1 MKSKKG
7 FQTDIQSL
15 ANLKAASDA
24 AKAAGEPLMS
34 SAHLKPNAY
43 TKAKAQVKSSFYYY
57 FWGTATLAVVVG
69 QVLVGT
75 GFRRMAQAV
84 DDLSATAT
92 ILIEMEDLGRSGDLI
107 REYLYE
113 PNDVQLM
120 EDMYEYDPSKSIGVS
135 GFLENSI

>member
-7 FQTDIQSL
+7 FQSDIQAL
-15 ANLKAASDA
+15 AGLKAASDA

-34 SAHLKPNAY
+34 TAHLKPNAY

-92 ILIEMEDLGRSGDLI
+92 ILIEMEDIGRQGDLI
-107 REYLYE
+107 REYLYQ
-113 PNDVQLM
+113 PDDAQYM
-120 EDMYEYDPSKSIGVS
+120 FIDPDKSMGMT
-135 GFLENSI
+135 GELEI

>member
-7 FQTDIQSL
+7 FQSDIQSL

-69 QVLVGT
+69 QFVVGT

-84 DDLSATAT
+84 DDLGATAT
-92 ILIEMEDLGRSGDLI
+92 ILIELEDLKRRGDYQFIDFNLDYNPNLADPALMDNPLI
-107 REYLYE
+107 QAYT
-113 PNDVQLM
+113 
-120 EDMYEYDPSKSIGVS
+120 K
-135 GFLENSI
+135 

>member
-24 AKAAGEPLMS
+24 AKEAGEPLFV
-34 SAHLKPNAY
+34 KPQATNAY
-43 TKAKAQVKSSFYYY
+43 KKAKNQVKSSFYYY

-92 ILIEMEDLGRSGDLI
+92 ILIEMEDMGTLGRG

-113 PNDVQLM
+113 PDPQSPVQ
-120 EDMYEYDPSKSIGVS
+120 
-135 GFLENSI
+135 FLSD

>member
-7 FQTDIQSL
+7 FHSDIQAL
-15 ANLKAASDA
+15 AGLKAASAA

-34 SAHLKPNAY
+34 TAHLKPNAY

-69 QVLVGT
+69 QFIVGT

-84 DDLSATAT
+84 DDLGATAT
-92 ILIEMEDLGRSGDLI
+92 ILIEL
-107 REYLYE
+107 
-113 PNDVQLM
+113 
-120 EDMYEYDPSKSIGVS
+120 EDMKRRGDYNYIDFMMPEDYDPQLADPAILDNPLIQAYTK
-135 GFLENSI
+135 

>member
-92 ILIEMEDLGRSGDLI
+92 ILIEMEDIGRSGDLI

>member
-7 FQTDIQSL
+7 FQSDVQAL
-15 ANLKAASDA
+15 AGLKAASDA

-69 QVLVGT
+69 QFIVGT

-84 DDLSATAT
+84 DDLGATAT
-92 ILIEMEDLGRSGDLI
+92 ILIEL
-107 REYLYE
+107 
-113 PNDVQLM
+113 
-120 EDMYEYDPSKSIGVS
+120 EDMKRRGDYNYIDFQIPEDYDPQLADPAILDNPLIQAYTK
-135 GFLENSI
+135 

>member
-34 SAHLKPNAY
+34 TAHLKPNAY

-84 DDLSATAT
+84 DDLSANAT
-92 ILIEMEDLGRSGDLI
+92 ILIEMEDMGRSGDLI

>member
-7 FQTDIQSL
+7 FQSDIQSL

-34 SAHLKPNAY
+34 TAHLKPNAY

-69 QVLVGT
+69 QFIVGT

-84 DDLSATAT
+84 DDLGATAT
-92 ILIEMEDLGRSGDLI
+92 ILIEL
-107 REYLYE
+107 
-113 PNDVQLM
+113 
-120 EDMYEYDPSKSIGVS
+120 EDMKRRGDYQFIDIPLDYNPDLADPAILNNPLIQAYTK
-135 GFLENSI
+135 

>member
-7 FQTDIQSL
+7 FQSDVQAL
-15 ANLKAASDA
+15 AGLKAASDA

-34 SAHLKPNAY
+34 TAHLKPNAY

-69 QVLVGT
+69 QFIVGT

-84 DDLSATAT
+84 DDLGATAT
-92 ILIEMEDLGRSGDLI
+92 ILIELEDMKRRGDYNYI
-107 REYLYE
+107 DFQIPEDYE
-113 PNDVQLM
+113 PSLA
-120 EDMYEYDPSKSIGVS
+120 DPAVLDNPLIQAYTK
-135 GFLENSI
+135 

>member
-7 FQTDIQSL
+7 FQSDVQAL
-15 ANLKAASDA
+15 AGLKAASDA

-34 SAHLKPNAY
+34 TAHLKPNAY

-69 QVLVGT
+69 QFIVGT

-84 DDLSATAT
+84 DDLGATAT
-92 ILIEMEDLGRSGDLI
+92 ILIEL
-107 REYLYE
+107 
-113 PNDVQLM
+113 
-120 EDMYEYDPSKSIGVS
+120 EDMKRRGDYQFIDIPLDYNPDLADPALMDNPLIQAYTK
-135 GFLENSI
+135 

>member
-7 FQTDIQSL
+7 FQSDIQAL
-15 ANLKAASDA
+15 AGLKAASDA

-57 FWGTATLAVVVG
+57 FWRTAPLAVVAG
-69 QVLVGT
+69 QFAVGT

-84 DDLSATAT
+84 EDLGATAT
-92 ILIEMEDLGRSGDLI
+92 ILIE
-107 REYLYE
+107 
-113 PNDVQLM
+113 
-120 EDMYEYDPSKSIGVS
+120 
-135 GFLENSI
+135 LEAM

>member
-7 FQTDIQSL
+7 FQSDIQAL
-15 ANLKAASDA
+15 AGLKAASDA

-34 SAHLKPNAY
+34 TAHLKPNAY

-69 QVLVGT
+69 QFIVGT

-84 DDLSATAT
+84 DDLGATAT
-92 ILIEMEDLGRSGDLI
+92 ILIELEDLKRRGDYQFIDFNLDYNPNLADPALMDNPLI
-107 REYLYE
+107 QAYT
-113 PNDVQLM
+113 
-120 EDMYEYDPSKSIGVS
+120 K
-135 GFLENSI
+135 

>member
-7 FQTDIQSL
+7 FQSDVQAL
-15 ANLKAASDA
+15 AGLKAASDA

-34 SAHLKPNAY
+34 TAHLKPNAY

-69 QVLVGT
+69 QFIVGT

-84 DDLSATAT
+84 DDLGATAT
-92 ILIEMEDLGRSGDLI
+92 ILIEL
-107 REYLYE
+107 
-113 PNDVQLM
+113 
-120 EDMYEYDPSKSIGVS
+120 EDMKRRGDYQFIDIPLDYDPDLADPATLNNPLIQAYTK
-135 GFLENSI
+135 

>member
-7 FQTDIQSL
+7 FQSDIQSL

-34 SAHLKPNAY
+34 TAHLKPNAY

-69 QVLVGT
+69 QFIVGT

-84 DDLSATAT
+84 DDLGATAT
-92 ILIEMEDLGRSGDLI
+92 ILIEMEDLKRRGDFNYI
-107 REYLYE
+107 DFDIPEDYE
-113 PNDVQLM
+113 PSLA
-120 EDMYEYDPSKSIGVS
+120 DPAILNNPLINAYTK
-135 GFLENSI
+135 

>member
-7 FQTDIQSL
+7 FQSDVQAL
-15 ANLKAASDA
+15 AGLKAASDA

-34 SAHLKPNAY
+34 TAHLKPNAY

-69 QVLVGT
+69 QFVVGT

-84 DDLSATAT
+84 DDLGATAT
-92 ILIEMEDLGRSGDLI
+92 ILIEL
-107 REYLYE
+107 
-113 PNDVQLM
+113 
-120 EDMYEYDPSKSIGVS
+120 EDMKRRGDYNYIDFQIPEDYDPSLADPALMDNPLIQAYTK
-135 GFLENSI
+135 

>member
-24 AKAAGEPLMS
+24 AKEAGEPLFV
-34 SAHLKPNAY
+34 KPPATNAY
-43 TKAKAQVKSSFYYY
+43 KKAKNQVKSSFYYY

-75 GFRRMAQAV
+75 GFRRMAQSL
-84 DDLSATAT
+84 DDLGATAT
-92 ILIEMEDLGRSGDLI
+92 ILIEMEDMGTLGRG

-113 PNDVQLM
+113 PDPQSPVQ
-120 EDMYEYDPSKSIGVS
+120 
-135 GFLENSI
+135 FLSD

>member
-7 FQTDIQSL
+7 FQSDIQSL

-34 SAHLKPNAY
+34 TAHLKPNAY

-69 QVLVGT
+69 QFIVGT

-84 DDLSATAT
+84 DDLGATAT
-92 ILIEMEDLGRSGDLI
+92 ILIEL
-107 REYLYE
+107 
-113 PNDVQLM
+113 
-120 EDMYEYDPSKSIGVS
+120 EDMKRRGDYQFIDIPLDYNPDLADPALMDNPLIQAYTK
-135 GFLENSI
+135 

>member
-7 FQTDIQSL
+7 FQSDIQAL
-15 ANLKAASDA
+15 AGLKAASDA

-69 QVLVGT
+69 QFIVGT

-84 DDLSATAT
+84 DDLGATAT
-92 ILIEMEDLGRSGDLI
+92 ILIEL
-107 REYLYE
+107 
-113 PNDVQLM
+113 
-120 EDMYEYDPSKSIGVS
+120 EDMKRRGDYNYIDFMMPEDYDPQLADPAILDNPLIQAYTK
-135 GFLENSI
+135 

>member
-7 FQTDIQSL
+7 FQSDIQAL
-15 ANLKAASDA
+15 AGLKAASDA

-69 QVLVGT
+69 QFIVGT

-84 DDLSATAT
+84 DDLGATAT
-92 ILIEMEDLGRSGDLI
+92 ILIELEDMKRRGDYQFI
-107 REYLYE
+107 DFQIPEDYE
-113 PNDVQLM
+113 PSLA
-120 EDMYEYDPSKSIGVS
+120 DPAILNNPLIQAYTK
-135 GFLENSI
+135 

>member
-7 FQTDIQSL
+7 FQSDIQSL

>member
-7 FQTDIQSL
+7 FQSDIQAL
-15 ANLKAASDA
+15 AGLKAASDA

-34 SAHLKPNAY
+34 TAHLKPNAY

-69 QVLVGT
+69 QFVVGT

-84 DDLSATAT
+84 DDLGATAT
-92 ILIEMEDLGRSGDLI
+92 ILIEL
-107 REYLYE
+107 
-113 PNDVQLM
+113 
-120 EDMYEYDPSKSIGVS
+120 EDMKRRGDYNYIDFQIPEDYDPQLADPAILDNPLIQAYTK
-135 GFLENSI
+135 

>member
-92 ILIEMEDLGRSGDLI
+92 ILIEMEDMGRSGDLI

>member
-7 FQTDIQSL
+7 FQSDVQAL
-15 ANLKAASDA
+15 AGLKAASDA

-34 SAHLKPNAY
+34 TAHLKPNAY

-69 QVLVGT
+69 QFIVGT

-84 DDLSATAT
+84 DDLGATAT
-92 ILIEMEDLGRSGDLI
+92 ILIEL
-107 REYLYE
+107 
-113 PNDVQLM
+113 
-120 EDMYEYDPSKSIGVS
+120 EDMKRRGDYNYIDFQIPEDYDPQLADPAILDNPLIQAYTK
-135 GFLENSI
+135 

>member
-7 FQTDIQSL
+7 FQSDVQAL
-15 ANLKAASDA
+15 AGLKAASDA

-34 SAHLKPNAY
+34 TAHLKPNAY

-69 QVLVGT
+69 QFVVGT

-84 DDLSATAT
+84 DDLGATAT
-92 ILIEMEDLGRSGDLI
+92 ILIEL
-107 REYLYE
+107 
-113 PNDVQLM
+113 
-120 EDMYEYDPSKSIGVS
+120 EDMKRRGDYNYIDFMMPEDYDPQLADPAILDNPLIQAYTK
-135 GFLENSI
+135 

>member
-7 FQTDIQSL
+7 FQSDIQSL

-92 ILIEMEDLGRSGDLI
+92 ILIEMEDMGRSGDLI